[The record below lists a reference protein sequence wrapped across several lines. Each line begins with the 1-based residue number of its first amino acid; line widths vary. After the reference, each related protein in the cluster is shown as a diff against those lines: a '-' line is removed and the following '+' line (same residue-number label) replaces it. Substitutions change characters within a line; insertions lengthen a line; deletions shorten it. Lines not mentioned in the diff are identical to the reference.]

1 MVRRVPQRLPQRM
14 PQSVQGLSVQGLNTA
29 VLLAMTAAIQVAIQS
44 VLVLYFVRLGPMLS
58 SNGLVWVLYATLS
71 CVLSS
76 WANLVVV

>member
-1 MVRRVPQRLPQRM
+1 M

-44 VLVLYFVRLGPMLS
+44 VLVLYFVCMLKECS
-58 SNGLVWVLYATLS
+58 AVLYLDAVWVLYATLL

-76 WANLVVV
+76 